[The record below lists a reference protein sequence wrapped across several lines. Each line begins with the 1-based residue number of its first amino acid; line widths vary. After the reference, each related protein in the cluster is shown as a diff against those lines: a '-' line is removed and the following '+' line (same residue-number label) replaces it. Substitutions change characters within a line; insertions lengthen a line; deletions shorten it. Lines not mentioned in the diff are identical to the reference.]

1 MLADWRDL
9 EVDEIPEWS
18 SKAQGVVLGILSLVF
33 LLISTF
39 FLLLPINAQIDRVT
53 QQETALRNQF
63 RYKAEQV
70 ASLPD
75 VDEQMNA
82 LTAFYERLKMQL
94 PEKSELAILLA
105 GINDT
110 GLQYDL
116 NFKRLDWQKGKQIG
130 WLYKVP
136 LKIELEGSYNNI
148 GLFSSAIS
156 RLPRIVALQDFTLR
170 RIEEQNDLA
179 LSVEAYT
186 YRFVEKRGSKK

>member
-170 RIEEQNDLA
+170 RIDEQNDLA